1 MKILEL
7 ANKLKAIYDQHGD
20 IEVMFTDPNEDDT
33 FAVELVRFTEVENDD
48 DFPEDYD
55 MPKGF
60 KFVDLTQ

>member
-20 IEVMFTDPNEDDT
+20 IEVMFTNPNEDET
-33 FAVELVRFTEVENDD
+33 FAVELAEFKKVQDD
-48 DFPEDYD
+48 GEFPEEYD

>member
-7 ANKLKAIYDQHGD
+7 ANKLKAIYDNHGD
-20 IEVMFTDPNEDDT
+20 IDVMFTNPNEDET
-33 FAVELVRFTEVENDD
+33 FAVELAEFKKVQDD
-48 DFPEDYD
+48 DEFPEEYD

>member
-7 ANKLKAIYDQHGD
+7 ANKLKAIYDKHGD
-20 IEVMFTDPNEDDT
+20 IEVMFTDPNSEDT
-33 FAVELVRFTEVENDD
+33 FAVELVKFKKVQDNDE
-48 DFPEDYD
+48 FPEEYD